1 MTTVLLVRHGETH
14 WNRERRLQ
22 GWAPSVLTETGEQQA
37 ETLGIAIK
45 QEYDI
50 DRICASDL
58 ARTKQ
63 TAEIITRQNPVDIT
77 YTAGWRERD
86 FGIAQGLTYSEFSR
100 KLPGLSLQTAGED
113 AIEIS
118 PESGESLLD
127 TKQRILTEWQTLIEE
142 TDPTTTVLVVTH
154 SGPLNLLLAELDDR
168 SIVSSFLDHSQDNC
182 TINEIAVSNSVVT
195 IVKENHRPTENE

>member
-22 GWAPSVLTETGEQQA
+22 GWAPVTLSETGEQQA
-37 ETLGIAIK
+37 DTLGVTID

-50 DRICASDL
+50 DKVYASDL
-58 ARTKQ
+58 PRTKQ
-63 TAEIITRQNPVDIT
+63 TAEIITRHIPLEIT
-77 YTAGWRERD
+77 YAPGWRERD

-100 KLPGLSLQTAGED
+100 KLPELSLQTAGED
-113 AIEIS
+113 AIPCS

-127 TKQRILTEWQTLIEE
+127 TKQRVLAAWRSLVDE
-142 TDPTTTVLVVTH
+142 TDSSTTVLVVTH
-154 SGPLNLLLAELDDR
+154 SGPLNLLLGELDNR

-182 TINEIAVSNSVVT
+182 TINEVSVSDTDET
-195 IVKENHRPTENE
+195 IVKENYRPTDY